1 MVHLIISRRG
11 RIALAV
17 ILLMIPFFFVF
28 GQRVSASGFVVNT
41 TVDGADANPGN
52 GICEMTAGHG
62 DCSLRAAI
70 MEANASSGA
79 DVITVPDGVYNLDNR
94 NTTQGSF
101 KGAELNITDSLTIMG
116 TSTSGTII
124 NMPTSSTVG
133 GWAADRVM
141 SFTASS
147 GAFDVEY
154 LTLQNGNPPQ
164 TTNGGSHGAGVYVDI
179 NAGSLS
185 LHSVVVSANTA
196 SGDSQSSGGGV
207 YVFSGNVTLDHS
219 VLQGNSAT
227 YRGGGLMVVAGTV
240 VLQNQTLVNGAN
252 TAQYGGGIFTQ
263 GGLSLDETTI
273 ENNNAVISGGG
284 IATQGS
290 SGSLLVQNSTIDQ
303 NQVTGVSG
311 SGGGISTGLPT
322 QLINATIAGNTASDR
337 AAIAGTSGSSS
348 ITISSSTIVGN
359 TGSNTAAIGG
369 TGSIVF
375 TNSLVG
381 GNTPANCSGPN
392 LSSGGYNIE
401 DGHTC
406 GLSSPTDTQN
416 ASTMLAK
423 LGSLHDNGGKVWTM
437 ALLSGNPAIDHGANG
452 MNCPATDAR
461 GSTRPSGRSC
471 DAGAFEYLW
480 HTLFLPLIFR

>member
-1 MVHLIISRRG
+1 MVNLIISKRG

-17 ILLMIPFFFVF
+17 LLLMIPFFFAF
-28 GQRVSASGFVVNT
+28 GQRVSATGFVVNT
-41 TVDGADANPGN
+41 TLDGADANPGN
-52 GICEMTAGHG
+52 GICEMIAGHG

-70 MEANASSGA
+70 MEANAFSGA
-79 DVITVPDGVYNLDNR
+79 DVITLPDGVYNLDNR

-101 KGAELNITDSLTIMG
+101 KGAELNIAESLTIMG
-116 TSTSGTII
+116 TSTSRTII
-124 NMPTSSTVG
+124 NMPTSSTVV
-133 GWAADRVM
+133 GWATDRVM
-141 SFTASS
+141 SFTASF
-147 GAFDVEY
+147 GAFDVEN
-154 LTLQNGNPPQ
+154 LTIQNGNPPL
-164 TTNGGSHGAGVYVDI
+164 TANGGSHGGGVYVDI

-185 LHSVVVSANTA
+185 LKSVVVSANTA

-227 YRGGGLMVVAGTV
+227 YRGGGLMLVAGTV
-240 VLQNQTLVNGAN
+240 VLQDQTLVNGAN
-252 TAQYGGGIFTQ
+252 TAQYGGGIFIQ
-263 GGLSLDETTI
+263 GDLSLNETTI

-290 SGSLLVQNSTIDQ
+290 SGSLLIQKSTIDK
-303 NQVTGVSG
+303 NQVTGGSG

-322 QLINATIAGNTASDR
+322 QLINVTIAGNTASDR
-337 AAIAGTSGSSS
+337 AAIAGTSVSSS
-348 ITISSSTIVGN
+348 MTISSSTIVGN
-359 TGSNTAAIGG
+359 TASNTAAIGG

-406 GLSSPTDTQN
+406 GVALPTDTQN
-416 ASTMLAK
+416 SATVLAK
-423 LGSLHDNGGKVWTM
+423 LGFLQYNGGKVWTM
-437 ALLSGNPAIDHGANG
+437 ALLPGNPAINHGANG
-452 MNCPATDAR
+452 TSCPATDAR
-461 GSTRPSGRSC
+461 GFIRPSGRSC
-471 DAGAFEYLW
+471 DAGAFEYPLKI
-480 HTLFLPLIFR
+480 LFLPLIFR